1 MSDQPSTSVLP
12 LPPPDRFHL
21 SSALGWLGLG
31 NAVEAEAELNAIAPE
46 HLDRL
51 DVLAVK
57 WDVFARLKRW
67 PECLEIADRLVKQWP
82 CEPTGW
88 IDRSYALHELDR
100 TREAH
105 DNLVS
110 VAGRFEKVW
119 TIPYNIACYACQL
132 GDRDEARKWL
142 RKAFAV
148 EDKGRLLKVAMEDP
162 DLEPMREEVG
172 RIAGAQNRSPSH

>member
-1 MSDQPSTSVLP
+1 MSDQPSTSAPP

-31 NAVEAEAELNAIAPE
+31 NAAEAAAELNAIAPE
-46 HLDRL
+46 HLGRL

-57 WDVFARLKRW
+57 WDVSARLKRW
-67 PECLEIADRLVKQWP
+67 PECLEIADQLVEQWP

-88 IDRSYALHELDR
+88 IDRSFALHELDR

-105 DNLVS
+105 DNLAS

-119 TIPYNIACYACQL
+119 TIPYNLACYACQL
-132 GDRDEARKWL
+132 GDRDGARRWL

-148 EDKGRLLKVAMEDP
+148 EDKSRLLRIAMEDP
-162 DLEPMREEVG
+162 DLEPMWDEVG
-172 RIAGAQNRSPSH
+172 KIAEILE